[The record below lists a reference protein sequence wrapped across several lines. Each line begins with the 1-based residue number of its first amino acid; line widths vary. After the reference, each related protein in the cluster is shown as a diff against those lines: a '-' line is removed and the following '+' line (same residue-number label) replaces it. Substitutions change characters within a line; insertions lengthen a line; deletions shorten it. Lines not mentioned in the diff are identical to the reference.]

1 MIALREQQNGSLNP
15 HWIFFV
21 VFSSLK
27 FIYLDIQRFKIAWNK
42 HIFGRYQ
49 FKLYLKIHSRY
60 QLKLY
65 LKIHSRYQ
73 LKLYLK
79 IQSRYQLKL
88 YLKIHSRYQLKLYL
102 KIQTIWKLLTF
113 SQSFYLIICKGLVG
127 FYITCIIPYHLFF
140 QDFTQIL
147 YSTVKTAHDVTSI
160 KQSPVLKGHL
170 FLALS

>member
-1 MIALREQQNGSLNP
+1 
-15 HWIFFV
+15 
-21 VFSSLK
+21 
-27 FIYLDIQRFKIAWNK
+27 
-42 HIFGRYQ
+42 
-49 FKLYLKIHSRY
+49 LKIHSRY

>member
-1 MIALREQQNGSLNP
+1 MIALREQQDGSLNP
-15 HWIFFV
+15 QWIFFV
-21 VFSSLK
+21 LFSSLK

-42 HIFGRYQ
+42 HLFG
-49 FKLYLKIHSRY
+49 RY
-60 QLKLY
+60 QLKLF
-65 LKIHSRYQ
+65 
-73 LKLYLK
+73 
-79 IQSRYQLKL
+79 
-88 YLKIHSRYQLKLYL
+88 LKIHSRYQLKLYL

-160 KQSPVLKGHL
+160 KQSPVLKGHI

>member
-49 FKLYLKIHSRY
+49 F
-60 QLKLY
+60 
-65 LKIHSRYQ
+65 
-73 LKLYLK
+73 
-79 IQSRYQLKL
+79 KL

>member
-1 MIALREQQNGSLNP
+1 LIALREQQNGSLNP

-49 FKLYLKIHSRY
+49 F
-60 QLKLY
+60 
-65 LKIHSRYQ
+65 
-73 LKLYLK
+73 
-79 IQSRYQLKL
+79 KL

>member
-49 FKLYLKIHSRY
+49 FKLYLKIH
-60 QLKLY
+60 
-65 LKIHSRYQ
+65 
-73 LKLYLK
+73 
-79 IQSRYQLKL
+79 SRYQLKL

>member
-1 MIALREQQNGSLNP
+1 LIALREQQNGSLNP

-49 FKLYLKIHSRY
+49 F
-60 QLKLY
+60 
-65 LKIHSRYQ
+65 
-73 LKLYLK
+73 
-79 IQSRYQLKL
+79 KL

-170 FLALS
+170 FLVLL